1 MVDLIGL
8 ANALTDLTFDVT
20 DEEVERIKA
29 VKGFHRSEPEVD
41 SAELHKVAGS
51 KKKLVSQGGAP
62 TNVVFGAR
70 KLGLK
75 AGLFATLGPD
85 EYGKAYIDYL
95 EKAGIKSFVETAKGP
110 SGVCYVM
117 ITPDKERAVV
127 SNLGVSVTH
136 DYDLSNLDGA
146 KMLFTSGYEIIAN
159 PRNVMNVLRNAKE
172 KGLKL
177 SLDMADPGIIEPV
190 REQLAEVIKELDV
203 LFVTEEEAEAY
214 VKKRPYEALEEL
226 GKACPVVV
234 LKKGAKGSVVRH
246 DGVNYDI
253 PVVPPAKLVNTN
265 GAGDAYAAGFLTG
278 FINRMPVQRCGELG
292 AQNASKVCERE
303 EAHL

>member
-8 ANALTDLTFDVT
+8 ANALTDITFNVSY
-20 DEEVERIKA
+20 DEVARIGVK
-29 VKGFHRSEPEVD
+29 KGFHKSEPEVD
-41 SAELHKVAGS
+41 SSELHKIEGS
-51 KKKLVSQGGAP
+51 RKRVVSQGGAP
-62 TNVVFGAR
+62 TNVIFGAR
-70 KLGLK
+70 MLGLK
-75 AGLFATLGPD
+75 TGLFATVGND
-85 EYGKAYIDYL
+85 EYGKAYVDYL
-95 EKAGIKSFVETAKGP
+95 EKAGIKSFVETADGP

-127 SNLGVSVTH
+127 SNLGVSVVH
-136 DYDLSNLDGA
+136 KYDLSKVEGA

-159 PRNVMNVLRNAKE
+159 PTNVMALMKHAKE
-172 KGLKL
+172 NGVKL
-177 SLDMADPGIIEPV
+177 SLDMADPGIIEPI
-190 REQLAEVIKELDV
+190 REHLSELIKELDV

-214 VKKRPYEALEEL
+214 SKKKPYEALEEL
-226 GKACPVVV
+226 GQICTVVI

-246 DGVNYDI
+246 GGVNYEI
-253 PVVPPAKLVNTN
+253 PIVPPAKLVNTN

-278 FINRMPVQRCGELG
+278 YLQKMPVQRCGELG